1 METKMITL
9 PFEVELAKKIQAGEE
24 PGKIVTRD
32 GRNVRVACW
41 DFKFKGLP
49 IVALTSCDNGEE
61 QYGAYSNDGRS
72 LGSKNKSGADLF
84 LQVPECTQYKD
95 GDAIYFESSDD
106 SGNTSTWL
114 AVVKENICKFPDKY
128 DIDTHITF
136 YMDGKKKLTD
146 FSFPIKTSIKY
157 VRFATDEEKKKMIDI
172 LKLSTKPQAKE
183 HLKRFFGIEE
193 NPDCEFYFLQPV
205 LVRANPSYQ
214 WLYGN
219 FTHMSGELHFVS
231 GGIGYKQCIPYTEQ
245 TKHLLGTTDNLEEQ
259 Q

>member
-1 METKMITL
+1 METKMITIS
-9 PFEVELAKKIQAGEE
+9 FEVELAKKIQAGEE

-32 GRNVRVACW
+32 GRNVRVVCW

-84 LQVPECTQYKD
+84 LQVPEYTQYKE

-114 AVVKENICKFPDKY
+114 AVVKGNNCKFPDKY
-128 DIDTHITF
+128 DIETHITF

-183 HLKRFFGIEE
+183 HLKRFFGIEK
-193 NPDCEFYFLQPV
+193 PDCEFEFLQPV
-205 LVRANPSYQ
+205 LVRDGKDDI
-214 WLYGN
+214 WKYGE
-219 FTHMSGELHFVS
+219 FTFERVGTYYIN
-231 GGIGYKQCIPYTEQ
+231 GGINWSSCIPYTDQ
-245 TKHLLGTTDNLEEQ
+245 TKHLLGTTDNWEEQ